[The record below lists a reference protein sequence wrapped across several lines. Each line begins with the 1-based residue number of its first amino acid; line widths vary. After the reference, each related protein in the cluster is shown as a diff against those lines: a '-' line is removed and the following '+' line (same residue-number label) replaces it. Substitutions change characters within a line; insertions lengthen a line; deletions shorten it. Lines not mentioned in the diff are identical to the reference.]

1 MHRFCVA
8 SRLSVQGIDA
18 VSRRRKPVGRPR
30 EGPYAIR
37 IAIVAAIGIMLALS
51 GCASR
56 HAQTAGEPGGKYWGW
71 CDRVQQDRPTVLCF
85 QQ

>member
-1 MHRFCVA
+1 M
-8 SRLSVQGIDA
+8 
-18 VSRRRKPVGRPR
+18 RRHR

-37 IAIVAAIGIMLALS
+37 IVIVAVIGVTLALS

-56 HAQTAGEPGGKYWGW
+56 RTQTTVDPNAKYWGW

>member
-1 MHRFCVA
+1 V
-8 SRLSVQGIDA
+8 
-18 VSRRRKPVGRPR
+18 RRQR
-30 EGPYAIR
+30 EAAYAIR
-37 IAIVAAIGIMLALS
+37 IAIVAVMGVTLALS

-56 HAQTAGEPGGKYWGW
+56 RIQTAEDPGGKYWGW